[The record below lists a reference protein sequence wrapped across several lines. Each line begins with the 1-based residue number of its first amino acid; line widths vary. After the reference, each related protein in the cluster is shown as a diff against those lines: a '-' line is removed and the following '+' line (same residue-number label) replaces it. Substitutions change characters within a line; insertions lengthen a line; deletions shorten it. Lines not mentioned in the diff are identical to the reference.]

1 MSRFPFPDFPTGW
14 FHVAYSRDVPPGS
27 VVPLQYFGQELICY
41 RGESGHAQVMDAF
54 CPHLGAHIGYG
65 GRVQGDD
72 VVCPFHCWR
81 FDTDGRN
88 VEIPYRDT
96 VNRGARLRPW
106 PTREVAGMVFAW
118 HDLAGGSPSWEL
130 PQVPEA
136 AADEQ
141 FVWHVPEGARWR
153 IRSHPQEVLENTVD
167 IAHFKYVHGVHG
179 FGATTLEEDGPMF
192 RSVAEVTFVTP
203 RGDTAGAVESE
214 LWGLGLDIVRHRGLG
229 ASCTFLTVTPI
240 DGEYVDA
247 RYTFLA
253 PRDPRTGEISRLG
266 QGFIRDFMKQIEQ
279 DLPIWEHKVYRPR
292 PSLATGEGPI
302 MEFRRWAEH
311 SYTAPA
317 PVVGRA

>member
-1 MSRFPFPDFPTGW
+1 MSPAQSPGWTACRRARWSASSSCARWPLGRSPPSRSAATGVDRPRPDRTTAMSRFPFPDFPTGW

-41 RGESGHAQVMDAF
+41 RGESGRAQVMDAF

-88 VEIPYRDT
+88 VEIPYRDA

-136 AADEQ
+136 ADEH
-141 FVWHVPEGARWR
+141 FVWHAPEGARWR

-179 FGATTLEEDGPMF
+179 FGA
-192 RSVAEVTFVTP
+192 
-203 RGDTAGAVESE
+203 
-214 LWGLGLDIVRHRGLG
+214 
-229 ASCTFLTVTPI
+229 
-240 DGEYVDA
+240 
-247 RYTFLA
+247 
-253 PRDPRTGEISRLG
+253 
-266 QGFIRDFMKQIEQ
+266 
-279 DLPIWEHKVYRPR
+279 
-292 PSLATGEGPI
+292 
-302 MEFRRWAEH
+302 
-311 SYTAPA
+311 
-317 PVVGRA
+317 